1 MWKLLVIVS
10 ELRGI
15 IVTPVVC
22 LTRSSTGPSRQRP
35 TLHLTGLPLARGHLA
50 ARGPR
55 REGHGARPAG
65 CRPAVGGAD
74 AHEAASPRRP
84 RLKPATLTLICGNNR
99 FTSLFLFLQEDC
111 IARYKLLVE
120 LVQKKKQAK
129 S

>member
-1 MWKLLVIVS
+1 M
-10 ELRGI
+10 
-15 IVTPVVC
+15 PVVC

-35 TLHLTGLPLARGHLA
+35 TLHLTGLPLARGHPA

-55 REGHGARPAG
+55 PAGALACAHGPMCAGRGARPAG
-65 CRPAVGGAD
+65 CRPAVGRAD
-74 AHEAASPRRP
+74 AHEAASPHRP
-84 RLKPATLTLICGNNR
+84 RLKPTTLTLICGNNR

-129 S
+129 T